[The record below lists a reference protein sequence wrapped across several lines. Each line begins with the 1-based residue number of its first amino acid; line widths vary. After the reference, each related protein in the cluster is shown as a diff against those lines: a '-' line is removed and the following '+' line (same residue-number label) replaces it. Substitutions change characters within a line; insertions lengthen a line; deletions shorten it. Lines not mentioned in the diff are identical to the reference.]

1 MPGLGRKRILKW
13 SQIPCCVCCQWDVDG
28 VSMARR
34 RELDTDCYFFIVD
47 TRNETETTAM
57 LQVKA
62 CKSTTMRAV
71 F

>member
-1 MPGLGRKRILKW
+1 
-13 SQIPCCVCCQWDVDG
+13 
-28 VSMARR
+28 MARR